1 MSTVTPPNAP
11 LDAARVL
18 ADLRA
23 TFATGRT
30 RPVAWRREQLRGLHR
45 LLTARHVELEEALTQ
60 DLGKS
65 ATEGWLSEIGLLC
78 AEIDHAGKHLAD
90 WMRPRRVGVPLVLQ
104 PARARVQPEPLGVV
118 LILGPWNYPVQ
129 LLLAPLIGALAAGN
143 PAVLKPSESAP
154 ATSTVLADLLPRFV
168 DPESVTV
175 VEGGVATATALL
187 AEPFDHIF
195 YTGNGQVGR
204 IVMRA
209 AAEHLTPVT
218 LELGGRSP
226 AFVDAGVD
234 LRATADRLVWGKF
247 LNTGQTCVAPDH
259 VLATPE
265 THRRLVP
272 ELRAS
277 LRRTYG
283 PDPASSPAYGRIVN
297 DRHFNRL
304 LGLLEGHQPAIGGE
318 YDAASRYL
326 APTVLT
332 DATGGSP
339 VLAEEIFGPILP
351 LVEVAGPDEAIA
363 QINAGDKPLS
373 VYVFSEDPE
382 VRRAFEQRTSSGALG
397 LGAAPTAHAG
407 VPELPFGG
415 VGGSGIGR
423 YHGRWSFDT
432 FTHPKA
438 VLDKPL
444 VPDTLRALYPPFSAA
459 KDLLIRK
466 VVMPARD
473 RMARPRED

>member
-1 MSTVTPPNAP
+1 MSSASPSNTP
-11 LDAARVL
+11 LDAGRVV

-30 RPVAWRREQLRGLHR
+30 RSETWRRDQLRGLHR
-45 LLTARHVELEEALTQ
+45 LLTTRHAELEEALTQ
-60 DLGKS
+60 DLGKP
-65 ATEGWLSEIGLLC
+65 ATEGWLSELGLLC
-78 AEIDHAGKHLAD
+78 AEIDHADKHLAD
-90 WMRPRRVGVPLVLQ
+90 WMRPRRVATPLVLA

-118 LILGPWNYPVQ
+118 LVLGPWNYPLQ
-129 LLLAPLIGALAAGN
+129 LVLGPLIGALAAGN
-143 PAVLKPSESAP
+143 VAVLKPSESAP
-154 ATSTVLADLLPRFV
+154 ATSAVLAGLLPRFV
-168 DPESVTV
+168 DPEAVAV
-175 VEGGVATATALL
+175 VEGDVATATALL

-195 YTGNGQVGR
+195 YTGNGHVGR

-209 AAEHLTPVT
+209 AADHLTPVT

-226 AFVDAGVD
+226 AFVDANVD

-265 THRRLVP
+265 TNRRLLP
-272 ELRAS
+272 ELRRS
-277 LRRTYG
+277 LLRAYG

-297 DRHFNRL
+297 ERHFDRL

-318 YDAASRYL
+318 HDAATRYL

-332 DATGGSP
+332 DTTPDSP

-351 LVEVAGPDEAIA
+351 LVDVAGADEAIT
-363 QINAGDKPLS
+363 QITAGDKPLS
-373 VYVFSEDPE
+373 VYVFSDDRD
-382 VRRAFEQRTSSGALG
+382 VRTAFEQRTSSGALG
-397 LGAAPTAHAG
+397 LGAAPTAHVG

-415 VGGSGIGR
+415 VGASGTGR
-423 YHGRWSFDT
+423 YHGHWSFDT
-432 FTHPKA
+432 FSHQKA

-444 VPDTLRALYPPFSAA
+444 TPDTLRALYPPFTAA

-466 VVMPARD
+466 VIMPARKLVD
-473 RMARPRED
+473 RSAD